1 MSLSAKLRDI
11 LLAASNESCN
21 LMCGQYF
28 RFNNLRKIIAYM
40 KKKDLKAKTN
50 LIKEYLFS
58 EGILYQSNYVF
69 KMDFFPDFDYTDYQ
83 KGICQPYYFHEKID
97 FSEIFSDILSYSEL
111 EPHIFPS
118 YERPGFLQDSL
129 NQISVTEL
137 KKLEENDAPLSFDS
151 FCFQKAHLYSI
162 DNVNKTL
169 NYDCTCETEGSL
181 LGEDFVSIYFTLN
194 LCGIIKEI
202 GKFDLYN
209 QLIVDS
215 YRKYLNKDY
224 RMAYFL
230 MFSAFECCINYNLNS
245 DEEEKRLLEKKNELF
260 KSKFSILNANTINS
274 SVDMKKYEEKRNSI
288 AHGREKL
295 SVDKELVDDLYFDF
309 ISLIV
314 SYNQGITSYTDLS
327 TYLMPS

>member
-1 MSLSAKLRDI
+1 MKVAI
-11 LLAASNESCN
+11 LCVVSTFVLII
-21 LMCGQYF
+21 
-28 RFNNLRKIIAYM
+28 LRKIIAYM

-83 KGICQPYYFHEKID
+83 KDICRPYYFHEKINFSNSFYD
-97 FSEIFSDILSYSEL
+97 VLLYSEIK
-111 EPHIFPS
+111 PHIFPS
-118 YERPGFLQDSL
+118 YEKPDFLQDSL
-129 NQISVTEL
+129 NKISDAEIEI
-137 KKLEENDAPLSFDS
+137 LEEKELELSFDYFS
-151 FCFQKAHLYSI
+151 FQKAHLYSI

-181 LGEDFVSIYFTLN
+181 LGEDFVSIYFTVN
-194 LCGIIKEI
+194 LCGIAREIKS
-202 GKFDLYN
+202 FDLYN

-230 MFSAFECCINYNLNS
+230 MFSAFECFINLKLSS
-245 DEEEKRLLEKKNELF
+245 DDGEKRLTEKKNELF
-260 KSKFSILNANTINS
+260 KSKFPILNNNEINS
-274 SVDMKKYEEKRNSI
+274 SVNMKRYEKKRNAI

-295 SVDKELVDDLYFDF
+295 LVEKELVDDIYFDF
-309 ISLIV
+309 ISLII
-314 SYNQGITSYTDLS
+314 SYCRGITNFKDLACYCLPFLS
-327 TYLMPS
+327 KNN